1 MFIVFKIAF
10 GISQYLTDLLNSIET
25 KYPLSIHQL
34 LSVNQLLSRLSYD
47 PELTIQAPTHSAPMT
62 SAAVSSKSVVLFV

>member
-1 MFIVFKIAF
+1 MFIFLKIAF

-25 KYPLSIHQL
+25 KYPLSINQL

-47 PELTIQAPTHSAPMT
+47 PDLPIQAPTHSAPMT
-62 SAAVSSKSVVLFV
+62 SAADISKSVVLFV